1 MKVPKPLAAVK
12 SAVATMKSALA
23 TAFRS
28 VFRWQY
34 VVPRVVVV
42 LAVVLTV
49 KYGLDPFLRW
59 AMITAG
65 EMAIGAKVEVAEVTT
80 SLRGGEI
87 TITGIAAANPQKPMR
102 NLLEAEQLRLEIDA
116 AQLLRNR
123 VVVHDGLIGGLQF
136 DSERTTSGALEVS
149 TEADA
154 GPSAL
159 DPIISAAQGK
169 ALAWFDDLSG
179 RVEQDLMASLATPK
193 VIDELEARW
202 PQQYEALKSRA
213 EGLRTKSKA
222 IEVTFREVKKNPLRN
237 LPQLEQL
244 QQELAKT
251 QAELKAVVCEIKGL
265 PEQAKADRKAI
276 DAARKLD
283 EQFFREHL
291 KLANI
296 DAAELNQYLLGETAG
311 GYLSQTTYW
320 IDQAQKFIPKKKIA
334 PPSRVRGTNVLFVAR
349 KQPKF
354 LVERVKLAGEARV
367 SGQPLTFTGELVD
380 AASEPELHDRPL
392 RMTLVGAGAIDGN
405 ILVELDRRGD
415 VPHDSLTI
423 DVPKLLLADRTLGKA
438 DKLAVK
444 VTPGEASIKADIHI
458 DGDQLA
464 GVIEVHQSST
474 LVADTPMLRDDRLA
488 AVLQESLSGVDQLAA
503 TVHLSGTLKKPDL
516 KIDSNLGP
524 QLAAGVNG
532 AVRKY
537 LTERK
542 DRLAAKVQGR
552 VDEQV
557 AKLETRRQEAQQE
570 LLGKLGEEQKLITQ
584 LASMMGGTPSL
595 DSVSIPQIG
604 KAISFDKLK
613 R

>member
-1 MKVPKPLAAVK
+1 MKFPKPLAAVK
-12 SAVATMKSALA
+12 SALAAMKSALA

-65 EMAIGAKVEVAEVTT
+65 EAAIGAKVEVAEVTT

-87 TITGIAAANPQKPMR
+87 TIMGIAAANPQKLMR
-102 NLLEAEQLRLEIDA
+102 NLLEAEQLRLEVDA

-136 DSERTTSGALEVS
+136 DSERTTSGALEAAVG
-149 TEADA
+149 ADA

-193 VIDELEARW
+193 VIDELEKRW
-202 PQQYEALKSRA
+202 PEQYEALKARA
-213 EGLRTKSKA
+213 EELRVKSKQ
-222 IEVTFREVKKNPLRN
+222 IEATFREVKKNPLRN

-244 QQELAKT
+244 QQDLAKT
-251 QAELKAVVCEIKGL
+251 QAELKSTLAEIKGL
-265 PEQAKADRKAI
+265 PEQAKADRNAI
-276 DAARKLD
+276 DAARKQD
-283 EQFFREHL
+283 ERFFREHL

-296 DAAELNQYLLGETAG
+296 DAGELNQYLLGETAG

-320 IDQAQKFIPKKKIA
+320 IDQAQKFFPKKKMA
-334 PPSRVRGTNVLFVAR
+334 PPSRARGTNVLFVAR

-392 RMTLVGAGAIDGN
+392 RMTIVGAGAIDGKVV
-405 ILVELDRRGD
+405 VELDRRGD

-458 DGDQLA
+458 DGDQLT
-464 GVIEVHQSST
+464 GVIEVRQSST
-474 LVADTPMLRDDRLA
+474 LAADTPMLRDDRLA

-516 KIDSNLGP
+516 KIESNLGP

-542 DRLAAKVQGR
+542 DRLVAKVQGK
-552 VDEQV
+552 VDQQV

-570 LLGKLGEEQKLITQ
+570 LLAK
-584 LASMMGGTPSL
+584 
-595 DSVSIPQIG
+595 
-604 KAISFDKLK
+604 
-613 R
+613 

>member
-1 MKVPKPLAAVK
+1 MKVPKPL
-12 SAVATMKSALA
+12 TA
-23 TAFRS
+23 TAAATKATARAVRS

-34 VVPRVVVV
+34 FVPRIVVVA
-42 LAVVLTV
+42 AVVLTV

-59 AMITAG
+59 ALITGG
-65 EMAIGAKVEVAEVTT
+65 EAAIGAQVEVAEVVT

-102 NLLEAEQLRLEIDA
+102 NLLETEQLRLEIDA

-149 TEADA
+149 AEADA
-154 GPSAL
+154 GPSAF
-159 DPIISAAQGK
+159 DPIISATQDK

-202 PQQYEALKSRA
+202 PQQYEALKARA
-213 EGLRTKSKA
+213 EGLRTKSKE
-222 IEVTFREVKKNPLRN
+222 IEATFREVKKNPLRN
-237 LPQLEQL
+237 LPQIEKL
-244 QQELAKT
+244 QQELATT
-251 QAELKAVVCEIKGL
+251 QAELKTVLGEIKGL
-265 PEQAKADRKAI
+265 PEQAKADRQAI
-276 DAARKLD
+276 DAARKQD

-296 DAAELNQYLLGETAG
+296 DAGELNQYLLGETAS

-320 IDQAQKFIPKKKIA
+320 IDQAQRFIPKKKIA
-334 PPSRVRGTNVLFVAR
+334 APSRARGTNVLFAAR

-392 RMTLVGAGAIDGN
+392 RLTLVGAGAIDGN
-405 ILVELDRRGD
+405 VVVELDRRGD

-423 DVPKLLLADRTLGKA
+423 DVPKLMLTDRTLGKA

-458 DGDQLA
+458 DGDQLT
-464 GVIEVHQSST
+464 GVIEVRQSST
-474 LVADTPMLRDDRLA
+474 LAADTPMLRDDRLA

-503 TVHLSGTLKKPDL
+503 TVHLTGTLKKPDL
-516 KIDSNLGP
+516 KIESNLGP

-542 DRLAAKVQGR
+542 ERLVAKVQGR

-557 AKLETRRQEAQQE
+557 AKLESRRQEAQQE
-570 LLGKLGEEQKLITQ
+570 LLAKLGEEQKLITQ

-595 DSVSIPQIG
+595 DSVSIPQLG
-604 KAISFDKLK
+604 KAISFDKRK

>member
-1 MKVPKPLAAVK
+1 MKVPQPLTAAP
-12 SAVATMKSALA
+12 AVAAAATKS
-23 TAFRS
+23 TAKAVQS

-34 VVPRVVVV
+34 WAPRIVVVT
-42 LAVVLTV
+42 AVVLTV

-65 EMAIGAKVEVAEVTT
+65 EAAIGAKVEVAEVTT

-87 TITGIAAANPQKPMR
+87 TITGIAAANPRKPMR
-102 NLLEAEQLRLEIDA
+102 NLLEAEQLRLEVDA

-123 VVVHDGLIGGLQF
+123 VVVRDGLIGGLQF
-136 DSERTTSGALEVS
+136 DSERTTSGALEAAAEV
-149 TEADA
+149 DA

-193 VIDELEARW
+193 VIDELEKRW
-202 PQQYEALKSRA
+202 PAQYEALKARA
-213 EGLRTKSKA
+213 EGLRVKSKE
-222 IEVTFREVKKNPLRN
+222 IEATFREVKKNPLRN

-251 QAELKAVVCEIKGL
+251 QAELKSTLAEIKGL
-265 PEQAKADRKAI
+265 PEQAKADRKTI
-276 DAARKLD
+276 DAARKQD

-296 DAAELNQYLLGETAG
+296 DAGELNQYLLGETAG

-320 IDQAQKFIPKKKIA
+320 IDQAQKFIPKKKMA
-334 PPSRVRGTNVLFVAR
+334 PPSRSRGTNVLFAAR

-367 SGQPLTFTGELVD
+367 SGQPLTFAGELVD

-392 RMTLVGAGAIDGN
+392 RMTLVGAGAIAGN
-405 ILVELDRRGD
+405 VVVELDRRGD

-458 DGDQLA
+458 DGDQLT
-464 GVIEVHQSST
+464 GVIEIHQSST
-474 LVADTPMLRDDRLA
+474 LAADTPMLRDDRLA
-488 AVLQESLSGVDQLAA
+488 AVLQESLSGVDKLAA
-503 TVHLSGTLKKPDL
+503 TMHLSGTLKKPDL
-516 KIDSNLGP
+516 KIESNLGP

-542 DRLAAKVQGR
+542 DRLVAKVQGQ

-557 AKLETRRQEAQQE
+557 AKLKTRRKEAQQE
-570 LLGKLGEEQKLITQ
+570 LLAKLGDDQKLMTQ
-584 LASMMGGTPSL
+584 LASLMGGTPSL
-595 DSVSIPQIG
+595 DSMAIPQIG

>member
-1 MKVPKPLAAVK
+1 MKVPKPLTAAP
-12 SAVATMKSALA
+12 AA
-23 TAFRS
+23 TAKATKATARAVRS

-34 VVPRVVVV
+34 FVPRIVVVA
-42 LAVVLTV
+42 AVVLTV

-59 AMITAG
+59 ALITGG
-65 EMAIGAKVEVAEVTT
+65 EAAIGAKVEVADVIT

-87 TITGIAAANPQKPMR
+87 TITGIAAANPRKPMR
-102 NLLEAEQLRLEIDA
+102 NLFETEQLRLEVDA

-136 DSERTTSGALEVS
+136 DSERTTSGALEAS
-149 TEADA
+149 ADADA
-154 GPSAL
+154 GPSAF

-179 RVEQDLMASLATPK
+179 RVERDLMASLATPK

-202 PQQYEALKSRA
+202 PQQYEALKARA
-213 EGLRTKSKA
+213 EGLRTKSKQ
-222 IEVTFREVKKNPLRN
+222 IEATFRKVKKNPLRN

-251 QAELKAVVCEIKGL
+251 QAELKSTLAEIKGL

-276 DAARKLD
+276 DAARKQD

-296 DAAELNQYLLGETAG
+296 DAGELNQYLLGETAG

-334 PPSRVRGTNVLFVAR
+334 PPSRTRGTNVLFVAR

-405 ILVELDRRGD
+405 IVVELDRRGD

-458 DGDQLA
+458 DGDQLT

-474 LVADTPMLRDDRLA
+474 LAADTPMLRDDRLA

-516 KIDSNLGP
+516 KIESNLGP
-524 QLAAGVNG
+524 QLAAGVDG

-542 DRLAAKVQGR
+542 DRLVAKVQGR

-557 AKLETRRQEAQQE
+557 AKLESRRQEAQQE
-570 LLGKLGEEQKLITQ
+570 LLAKLGEEQKLITQ

-595 DSVSIPQIG
+595 DSVSIPQLG